1 VRVTQVPGGEV
12 VAAVVSTCNGDEA
25 VRESIVAAVLR
36 ASPLPAPPAP
46 ELFERTLVIRFRPD
60 E

>member
-1 VRVTQVPGGEV
+1 MTQVAGGEV
-12 VAAVVSTCNGDEA
+12 TAAVVSSCNGDEA

-46 ELFERTLVIRFRPD
+46 ELFERNLVIRFVPD
-60 E
+60 D